1 MNRRSIIGLST
12 AAALGL
18 ALYSGNAVGQSA
30 KDLVG
35 TWTIVSAEA
44 FGPNPKGSL
53 IFQPDGR
60 YSLMLMRA
68 DLPKYVSTI
77 VHRAPRRNTKL
88 SVPAASR
95 ISAHTRSADQ
105 I

>member
-12 AAALGL
+12 VAALGF
-18 ALYSGNAVGQSA
+18 ALYSSHAVGQSA

-44 FGPNPKGSL
+44 FGPNPKGLL

-60 YSLMLMRA
+60 YSLMLTF
-68 DLPKYVSTI
+68 PSTSQTI
-77 VHRAPRRNTKL
+77 VHRALRRNTKL